1 MSTRRSLQRRMVLI
15 AAVWITML
23 LGVGGLALVQVL
35 DDTLTASFDEQL
47 ANNLNAMINAAELD
61 EVGDVRLLRPLG
73 DQRFAEPY
81 SGLYWQ
87 VSGGGHAP
95 FPSRSLWDRQLAL
108 PLGNQDCRTP
118 CKFESTQFP
127 SETLRVIARSVRLPG
142 AAQPFLFQVAQSS
155 RDLDRQ
161 KARTRTVVGWSLGV
175 LGIGL
180 IVMVGLQSIYGLAP
194 LRRVSKAIA
203 AIRSG
208 EARRVEAQFPVE
220 VEPLV
225 AEINELLAHGEAQSE
240 AARRHAGNLAHALK
254 TPMSVLIGEA
264 RGRDDPLA
272 RTIEAQVQVM
282 RRHVDHQLARARAA
296 GRRAASTART
306 PVWPSLEAIARTVGR
321 IHQGKVL
328 IDLAGDREA
337 SFRGEQQDLEEML
350 GNLIDNA
357 ALHGGGRVFITVEA
371 NADQVRV
378 LVEDD
383 GKGIAPE
390 QRSRLFERGER
401 LDTDKPG
408 TGLGLAIVKDVAEL
422 YGGSVALDSSE
433 DLGGLLVTLT
443 LPLAARAG
451 VRPAPPD
458 GGVSPRR

>member
-1 MSTRRSLQRRMVLI
+1 MVLI

-108 PLGNQDCRTP
+108 PPGNQDCRTP
-118 CKFESTQFP
+118 CKFESTQFAG
-127 SETLRVIARSVRLPG
+127 ETLRVIARSVRLPG

-180 IVMVGLQSIYGLAP
+180 IIMVGLQSIYGLAP

-337 SFRGEQQDLEEML
+337 AFRGEQQDLEEML

-371 NADQVRV
+371 DADQVRV
-378 LVEDD
+378 MVEDD

-443 LPLAARAG
+443 LPLAA
-451 VRPAPPD
+451 
-458 GGVSPRR
+458 

>member
-35 DDTLTASFDEQL
+35 DETLTASFDEQL

-108 PLGNQDCRTP
+108 PPGNQDCRTP

-383 GKGIAPE
+383 GKGIAPD

-443 LPLAARAG
+443 LPLAA
-451 VRPAPPD
+451 
-458 GGVSPRR
+458 

>member
-1 MSTRRSLQRRMVLI
+1 MVLI

-95 FPSRSLWDRQLAL
+95 FPSRSLWDRQLTL
-108 PLGNQDCRTP
+108 PPGNQDCRTP

-161 KARTRTVVGWSLGV
+161 KARTRTIVGWSLGV

-272 RTIEAQVQVM
+272 HTIEAQVQVM

-371 NADQVRV
+371 DADQVLV

-383 GKGIAPE
+383 GKGIAPD

-443 LPLAARAG
+443 LPLAA
-451 VRPAPPD
+451 
-458 GGVSPRR
+458 

>member
-108 PLGNQDCRTP
+108 PPGNQDCRTP

-383 GKGIAPE
+383 GKGIAPD

-443 LPLAARAG
+443 LPLAA
-451 VRPAPPD
+451 
-458 GGVSPRR
+458 

>member
-1 MSTRRSLQRRMVLI
+1 MVLI

-108 PLGNQDCRTP
+108 PPGNQDCRTP

-328 IDLAGDREA
+328 IDLAGDREVA
-337 SFRGEQQDLEEML
+337 FRGEQQDLEEML

-371 NADQVRV
+371 DADQVRV

-383 GKGIAPE
+383 GKGIAPD

-443 LPLAARAG
+443 LPLAA
-451 VRPAPPD
+451 
-458 GGVSPRR
+458 

>member
-1 MSTRRSLQRRMVLI
+1 MVLI
-15 AAVWITML
+15 AVVWITIL
-23 LGVGGLALVQVL
+23 LGLGGMALVRVL

-47 ANNLNAMINAAELD
+47 ANYLNAMINAAELD

-95 FPSRSLWDRQLAL
+95 FPSRSLWDRQLDQ
-108 PLGNQDCRTP
+108 PQGNRECRTP
-118 CKFESTQFP
+118 CRFESKQFAG
-127 SETLRVIARSVRLPG
+127 ETLRVIARSVRLPG
-142 AAQPFLFQVAQSS
+142 ASQPFLFQVAQSS

-161 KARTRTVVGWSLGV
+161 KARTRTVVGWSLGL

-180 IVMVGLQSIYGLAP
+180 IIMVGLQSIYGLAP

-208 EARRVEAQFPVE
+208 EARRVDAQFPVE

-272 RTIEAQVQVM
+272 RAIEAQVQVM
-282 RRHVDHQLARARAA
+282 RRHIDHQLARARAA

-337 SFRGEQQDLEEML
+337 AFRGEQQDLEEML

-357 ALHGGGRVFITVEA
+357 ALHGGGRVFITVEVD
-371 NADQVRV
+371 ADQVRM

-383 GKGIAPE
+383 GKGIAQD

-433 DLGGLLVTLT
+433 DLGGLLVVLA
-443 LPLAARAG
+443 LPRA
-451 VRPAPPD
+451 V
-458 GGVSPRR
+458 

>member
-1 MSTRRSLQRRMVLI
+1 MILI
-15 AAVWITML
+15 AAVWITAL
-23 LGVGGLALVQVL
+23 LGIGGLALVRVL
-35 DDTLTASFDEQL
+35 DETLVTSFDEQL

-61 EVGDVRLLRPLG
+61 EAGEVRLLRPLG

-87 VSGGGHAP
+87 VSGGGRAP
-95 FPSRSLWDRQLAL
+95 FPSRSLWDRQLAE
-108 PLGNQDCRTP
+108 PIGRDCRKP
-118 CKFESTQFP
+118 CTFESTQFP
-127 SETLRVIARSVRLPG
+127 GETLRVIARSVRLPG
-142 AAQPFLFQVAQSS
+142 AARPFTFQVAQSS
-155 RDLDRQ
+155 RDLGRQ
-161 KARTRTVVGWSLGV
+161 LTRTRTILGWSLSV
-175 LGIGL
+175 LGLGL
-180 IVMVGLQSIYGLAP
+180 IAMAGLQSIYGLAP
-194 LRRVSKAIA
+194 LRRVSDAIA

-208 EARRVEAQFPVE
+208 RARRVEAQFPVE
-220 VEPLV
+220 VAPLV
-225 AEINELLAHGEAQSE
+225 TEINELLAHGEAQSE

-254 TPMSVLIGEA
+254 TPMSVLVGEA

-272 RTIEAQVQVM
+272 RTIESQVQVM

-296 GRRAASTART
+296 GQRSASSART
-306 PVWPSLEAIARTVGR
+306 PAWPSVQAIVRTVGR

-337 SFRGEQQDLEEML
+337 AFRGERQDLEEML

-371 NADQVRV
+371 DGDRLRV

-383 GKGIAPE
+383 GRGIAPD

-422 YGGSVALDSSE
+422 YGGSVELADSE
-433 DLGGLLVTLT
+433 DLGGLLVILT
-443 LPLAARAG
+443 LPRAA
-451 VRPAPPD
+451 
-458 GGVSPRR
+458 

>member
-1 MSTRRSLQRRMVLI
+1 MVLI

-23 LGVGGLALVQVL
+23 LGVGALALVQVL

-108 PLGNQDCRTP
+108 PPGNQDCRTP

-203 AIRSG
+203 VIRSG

-371 NADQVRV
+371 DADQVRV

-383 GKGIAPE
+383 GKGIAPD

-443 LPLAARAG
+443 LPLAA
-451 VRPAPPD
+451 
-458 GGVSPRR
+458 

>member
-1 MSTRRSLQRRMVLI
+1 MRRSLQRRMVLI

-108 PLGNQDCRTP
+108 PPGNQDCRTP

-337 SFRGEQQDLEEML
+337 SFRGEQQDLQEML

-443 LPLAARAG
+443 LPLAA
-451 VRPAPPD
+451 
-458 GGVSPRR
+458 

>member
-1 MSTRRSLQRRMVLI
+1 MVLI

-95 FPSRSLWDRQLAL
+95 FPSRSLWDRQLTL
-108 PLGNQDCRTP
+108 PPGNQDCRTP

-383 GKGIAPE
+383 GKGIAPD

-408 TGLGLAIVKDVAEL
+408 TGLGLASVKDVAEL

-443 LPLAARAG
+443 LPLAA
-451 VRPAPPD
+451 
-458 GGVSPRR
+458 

>member
-1 MSTRRSLQRRMVLI
+1 MVLI

-108 PLGNQDCRTP
+108 PPGNQDCRTP

-161 KARTRTVVGWSLGV
+161 KARTRTAVGWSLGV

-383 GKGIAPE
+383 GKGIAPD

-443 LPLAARAG
+443 LPLAA
-451 VRPAPPD
+451 
-458 GGVSPRR
+458 

>member
-1 MSTRRSLQRRMVLI
+1 MVLI

-108 PLGNQDCRTP
+108 PPGNQDCRTP

-328 IDLAGDREA
+328 IDLAGNREA
-337 SFRGEQQDLEEML
+337 SFCGEQQDLEEML

-371 NADQVRV
+371 DADQVRV

-383 GKGIAPE
+383 GKGIAPD

-443 LPLAARAG
+443 LPLAA
-451 VRPAPPD
+451 
-458 GGVSPRR
+458 

>member
-1 MSTRRSLQRRMVLI
+1 MVLI

-95 FPSRSLWDRQLAL
+95 FPSRSLWDRQLTL
-108 PLGNQDCRTP
+108 PPGNQDCRTP

-443 LPLAARAG
+443 LPLAA
-451 VRPAPPD
+451 
-458 GGVSPRR
+458 

>member
-1 MSTRRSLQRRMVLI
+1 MVLI

-108 PLGNQDCRTP
+108 PPGNQDCRTP

-180 IVMVGLQSIYGLAP
+180 IVMVGIQSIYGLAP

-371 NADQVRV
+371 DADQVRV

-383 GKGIAPE
+383 GKGIAPD

-443 LPLAARAG
+443 LPLAA
-451 VRPAPPD
+451 
-458 GGVSPRR
+458 

>member
-108 PLGNQDCRTP
+108 PPGNQDCRTP

-142 AAQPFLFQVAQSS
+142 AVQPFLFQVAQSS

-443 LPLAARAG
+443 LPLAA
-451 VRPAPPD
+451 
-458 GGVSPRR
+458 

>member
-1 MSTRRSLQRRMVLI
+1 MVLI

-47 ANNLNAMINAAELD
+47 ANNLDAMINAAELD

-95 FPSRSLWDRQLAL
+95 FPSRSLWDRQLTL
-108 PLGNQDCRTP
+108 PPGNQDCRTP

-443 LPLAARAG
+443 LPLAA
-451 VRPAPPD
+451 
-458 GGVSPRR
+458 

>member
-1 MSTRRSLQRRMVLI
+1 VSTRRSLQRRMVLI

-108 PLGNQDCRTP
+108 PPGNQDCRTP

-443 LPLAARAG
+443 LPLAA
-451 VRPAPPD
+451 
-458 GGVSPRR
+458 

>member
-108 PLGNQDCRTP
+108 PPGNQDCRTP

-443 LPLAARAG
+443 LPLAA
-451 VRPAPPD
+451 
-458 GGVSPRR
+458 

>member
-1 MSTRRSLQRRMVLI
+1 MVLI

-108 PLGNQDCRTP
+108 PPGNQDCRTP

-328 IDLAGDREA
+328 IDLAGNREA

-371 NADQVRV
+371 DADQVRV

-383 GKGIAPE
+383 GKGIAPD

-422 YGGSVALDSSE
+422 YGGNVAIDSSE

-443 LPLAARAG
+443 LPRAA
-451 VRPAPPD
+451 
-458 GGVSPRR
+458 

>member
-1 MSTRRSLQRRMVLI
+1 MVLI

-108 PLGNQDCRTP
+108 PPGNQDCRTP

-321 IHQGKVL
+321 IYQGKVL

-443 LPLAARAG
+443 LPLAA
-451 VRPAPPD
+451 
-458 GGVSPRR
+458 

>member
-1 MSTRRSLQRRMVLI
+1 MVLI

-35 DDTLTASFDEQL
+35 DETLTASFDEQL

-108 PLGNQDCRTP
+108 PPGNQDCRTP

-175 LGIGL
+175 LVIGL
-180 IVMVGLQSIYGLAP
+180 IVMVGIQSIYGLAP

-371 NADQVRV
+371 DADQVRV

-383 GKGIAPE
+383 GKGIAPD

-433 DLGGLLVTLT
+433 DLGGLLMTLT
-443 LPLAARAG
+443 LPLVA
-451 VRPAPPD
+451 
-458 GGVSPRR
+458 

>member
-95 FPSRSLWDRQLAL
+95 FPSRSLWDRQLTL
-108 PLGNQDCRTP
+108 PPGNQDCRTP

-180 IVMVGLQSIYGLAP
+180 IVMVGIQSIYGLAP

-328 IDLAGDREA
+328 IDLAGNREA

-443 LPLAARAG
+443 LPLAA
-451 VRPAPPD
+451 
-458 GGVSPRR
+458 

>member
-1 MSTRRSLQRRMVLI
+1 MVLI

-108 PLGNQDCRTP
+108 PPGNQDCRTP
-118 CKFESTQFP
+118 CKFESTQFAG
-127 SETLRVIARSVRLPG
+127 ETLRVIARSVRLPG

-180 IVMVGLQSIYGLAP
+180 IIMVGLQSIYGLAP

-306 PVWPSLEAIARTVGR
+306 PVWPSLDAIARTVGR

-337 SFRGEQQDLEEML
+337 AFRGEQQDLEEML

-371 NADQVRV
+371 DADQVRV

-383 GKGIAPE
+383 GKGIAPD

-443 LPLAARAG
+443 LPLAA
-451 VRPAPPD
+451 
-458 GGVSPRR
+458 

>member
-1 MSTRRSLQRRMVLI
+1 MVLI

-108 PLGNQDCRTP
+108 PPGNQDCRTP

-328 IDLAGDREA
+328 IDLAGNREA

-443 LPLAARAG
+443 LPLAA
-451 VRPAPPD
+451 
-458 GGVSPRR
+458 

>member
-1 MSTRRSLQRRMVLI
+1 MVLI

-95 FPSRSLWDRQLAL
+95 FPSRSLWDRQLTL
-108 PLGNQDCRTP
+108 PPGNQDCRTP

-180 IVMVGLQSIYGLAP
+180 IVLVGLQSIYGLAP

-328 IDLAGDREA
+328 IDLAGNREA

-443 LPLAARAG
+443 LPLAA
-451 VRPAPPD
+451 
-458 GGVSPRR
+458 

>member
-1 MSTRRSLQRRMVLI
+1 MVLI

-108 PLGNQDCRTP
+108 PPGNQDCRTP

-443 LPLAARAG
+443 LPLAA
-451 VRPAPPD
+451 
-458 GGVSPRR
+458 

>member
-1 MSTRRSLQRRMVLI
+1 MVLI

-108 PLGNQDCRTP
+108 PPGNQDCRTP

-142 AAQPFLFQVAQSS
+142 AVQPFLFQVAQSS

-443 LPLAARAG
+443 LPLAA
-451 VRPAPPD
+451 
-458 GGVSPRR
+458 

>member
-47 ANNLNAMINAAELD
+47 ANKLNAMINAAELD

-108 PLGNQDCRTP
+108 PPGNQDCRTP

-127 SETLRVIARSVRLPG
+127 SETLRVFARSVRLPG

-208 EARRVEAQFPVE
+208 EARRVEAQFLVE

-371 NADQVRV
+371 DADQVRV

-383 GKGIAPE
+383 GKGIAPD

-443 LPLAARAG
+443 LPLAA
-451 VRPAPPD
+451 
-458 GGVSPRR
+458 

>member
-108 PLGNQDCRTP
+108 PPGNQDCRTP

-180 IVMVGLQSIYGLAP
+180 IVMVGIQSIYGLAP

-383 GKGIAPE
+383 GKGIAPD

-443 LPLAARAG
+443 LPLAA
-451 VRPAPPD
+451 
-458 GGVSPRR
+458 

>member
-1 MSTRRSLQRRMVLI
+1 
-15 AAVWITML
+15 ML

-108 PLGNQDCRTP
+108 PPGNQDCRTP

-272 RTIEAQVQVM
+272 RTIEAQVQVI

-443 LPLAARAG
+443 LPLAA
-451 VRPAPPD
+451 
-458 GGVSPRR
+458 

>member
-1 MSTRRSLQRRMVLI
+1 MVLI

-108 PLGNQDCRTP
+108 PPGNQDCRTP

-296 GRRAASTART
+296 DRRAASTART

-371 NADQVRV
+371 DADQVRV

-383 GKGIAPE
+383 GKGIAPD

-443 LPLAARAG
+443 LPLAA
-451 VRPAPPD
+451 
-458 GGVSPRR
+458 

>member
-1 MSTRRSLQRRMVLI
+1 MRRSLQRRMVLI

-108 PLGNQDCRTP
+108 PPGNQDCRTP

-443 LPLAARAG
+443 LPLAA
-451 VRPAPPD
+451 
-458 GGVSPRR
+458 

>member
-1 MSTRRSLQRRMVLI
+1 MVLI

-108 PLGNQDCRTP
+108 PPGNQDCRTP

-127 SETLRVIARSVRLPG
+127 SETLRVIARSVRLHG

-443 LPLAARAG
+443 LPLAA
-451 VRPAPPD
+451 
-458 GGVSPRR
+458 

>member
-1 MSTRRSLQRRMVLI
+1 MVLI

-108 PLGNQDCRTP
+108 PPGNQDCRTP

-371 NADQVRV
+371 DADQVRV

-383 GKGIAPE
+383 GKGIAPD

-443 LPLAARAG
+443 LPLVA
-451 VRPAPPD
+451 
-458 GGVSPRR
+458 

>member
-1 MSTRRSLQRRMVLI
+1 MVLI

-95 FPSRSLWDRQLAL
+95 FPSRSLWDRQLTL
-108 PLGNQDCRTP
+108 PPGNQDCRTP

-161 KARTRTVVGWSLGV
+161 KARTRTIVGWSLGV

-371 NADQVRV
+371 DADQVLV

-383 GKGIAPE
+383 GKGIAPD

-443 LPLAARAG
+443 LPLAA
-451 VRPAPPD
+451 
-458 GGVSPRR
+458 

>member
-1 MSTRRSLQRRMVLI
+1 MVLI

-35 DDTLTASFDEQL
+35 DETLTASFDEQL

-108 PLGNQDCRTP
+108 PPGNQDCRTP

-180 IVMVGLQSIYGLAP
+180 IVMVGIQSIYGLAP

-371 NADQVRV
+371 DADQVRV

-383 GKGIAPE
+383 GKGIAPD

-443 LPLAARAG
+443 LPLVA
-451 VRPAPPD
+451 
-458 GGVSPRR
+458 

>member
-1 MSTRRSLQRRMVLI
+1 MVLI

-108 PLGNQDCRTP
+108 PPGNQDCRTP

-127 SETLRVIARSVRLPG
+127 SETLRVFARSVRLPG

-443 LPLAARAG
+443 LPLAA
-451 VRPAPPD
+451 
-458 GGVSPRR
+458 